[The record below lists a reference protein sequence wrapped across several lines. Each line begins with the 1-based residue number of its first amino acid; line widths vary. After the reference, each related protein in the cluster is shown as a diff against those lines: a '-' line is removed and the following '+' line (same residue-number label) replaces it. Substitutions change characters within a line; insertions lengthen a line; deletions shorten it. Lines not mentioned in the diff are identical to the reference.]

1 MATELA
7 QAYVQIMPSARGIQG
22 SLSQLMGG
30 EASAAGESAGR
41 SLGGK
46 LVGAAL
52 GIVSAAAI
60 GQAFGARLINLKEVY
75 HGIASPIQVTVPD
88 PLFAGMGETFTAGRY
103 HSWVVDPEDFPSC
116 LEVIAQDTEGRQI
129 MGLRH
134 KTYDVKG
141 IQFHPESVLTP
152 QGNQIIRNWL
162 KA

>member
-52 GIVSAAAI
+52 GIVSAASRPCSRKA
-60 GQAFGARLINLKEVY
+60 
-75 HGIASPIQVTVPD
+75 PIP
-88 PLFAGMGETFTAGRY
+88 
-103 HSWVVDPEDFPSC
+103 
-116 LEVIAQDTEGRQI
+116 
-129 MGLRH
+129 
-134 KTYDVKG
+134 
-141 IQFHPESVLTP
+141 
-152 QGNQIIRNWL
+152 
-162 KA
+162 